1 MLSIGTLLGNNCRG
15 LQVKALATKSN
26 DPSSFLWTH
35 IMERKILQ
43 VVLWLLH
50 TYIHVGTYKEVRGHL
65 KAWVL
70 FFHYVGPSDL
80 TEFIKLGGSP
90 PLFPP
95 LSSSPPF
102 SVLKMCLSGKVRA
115 SRVQE
120 SGIDPQNYK
129 IKSSLR
135 ECTTLPQP
143 TDRDYSIRYH

>member
-1 MLSIGTLLGNNCRG
+1 M
-15 LQVKALATKSN
+15 
-26 DPSSFLWTH
+26 
-35 IMERKILQ
+35 
-43 VVLWLLH
+43 
-50 TYIHVGTYKEVRGHL
+50 
-65 KAWVL
+65 
-70 FFHYVGPSDL
+70 GPSDL

-102 SVLKMCLSGKVRA
+102 SVLKMCLSVKVRA

-135 ECTTLPQP
+135 ECTTLGCQILPNP
-143 TDRDYSIRYH
+143 LTVIIVSDTTNSISQTKDLVQKAYDEMILSCCLLTSD